1 MKLLDGDHHY
11 IMSLFWFS
19 SYKMEILSFHTVWK
33 VSMFGDFPVRIF
45 TYSDWILYLS
55 VLNPN
60 AGIYG
65 PEKLRIRTLFR
76 QCQLPFCHPHHLN
89 INQPAIDFF
98 EVSGGKTRIMCKIF
112 SQLAI
117 NRACSLVVSDLRSET
132 KGSRF
137 ESGCQLCAEVNS
149 LQ

>member
-89 INQPAIDFF
+89 INPPAIDFF
-98 EVSGGKTRIMCKIF
+98 KVSGGKARIMYEIF
-112 SQLAI
+112 PQLAI
-117 NRACSLVVSDLRSET
+117 NNQHVILVFLLLTYKRFHSLFRC
-132 KGSRF
+132 F
-137 ESGCQLCAEVNS
+137 H
-149 LQ
+149 